1 MYRPSKRL
9 SYIDR
14 GKALAIMSVVF
25 GHVCLFCFY
34 DLGVDISHL
43 RIMHF
48 TNIFQM
54 PLFIFLIGLV
64 VSFRPIKIQGVAF
77 DLKKRF
83 RTLIVPFG
91 VIGGMYTFF
100 LLSVTERTIA
110 LLII

>member
-34 DLGVDISHL
+34 GLGVDISHL